1 MAKTVLTVDDSA
13 SMRQL
18 IKMTFTNAGYRV
30 QEAEHGGKGLEAAR
44 STSFDM
50 VLTDLNMPVM
60 DGMAFIRELRKLPA
74 YAGVPIVF
82 VTTVGEAD
90 KKAQAKAAGATAWV
104 TKPFEPNELLSVAK
118 KVLGQ

>member
-1 MAKTVLTVDDSA
+1 MAKTVLTVDNSP

-18 IKMTFTNAGYRV
+18 IKMTFSNAGYRV
-30 QEAEHGGKGLEAAR
+30 LEAEHGAMGLEVAR
-44 STSFDM
+44 GTAFDM

-60 DGMAFIRELRKLPA
+60 DGMVFIRELRKLPS

-104 TKPFEPNELLSVAK
+104 TKPFEPDQLLSVAK